1 MASLPRRR
9 SAWNWSTRR
18 KWFTS
23 ILGMASVK
31 ALVEQ
36 GNYRILVMIIRCE
49 FRRRQWQIELRE
61 DHLSHLQA
69 IDE

>member
-1 MASLPRRR
+1 
-9 SAWNWSTRR
+9 
-18 KWFTS
+18 
-23 ILGMASVK
+23 MASVK